1 MSQDKPERREQKA
14 CQFFQ
19 LRARGVDSA
28 RKVTSLSIDRVGKED
43 TERLL
48 QEVRACLAYR
58 KRGIDAFFRDD
69 VHVDRREKP
78 FLSKRAYLLDEVA
91 ASDITPDQLIYLLA
105 DWHTLFSRNFQT
117 YANMKAYFS
126 AALNQEE
133 RSPEEKM
140 SAEQKAMERLS
151 GRYTLERR
159 MQELLITK
167 EDLLKEKWLPDSL
180 REFEEDRSRVERLR
194 KLCADYSAWSDLP
207 ENLGPRASE
216 KQEQRLLD
224 EDDAFCDRLYAAT
237 SSYFAEVRYR
247 KEQAGRIPVRE
258 LVIEASKLIAKDL
271 RNQGTEE
278 LTPFLFVMQCVVQK
292 LYFMTGLGYQAWRLS
307 DVRRTPVSS
316 YHISPSIRR
325 QRLARIRFLDNLIN
339 IFHLRDDAALDN
351 WKLFLEVHGNRIMSE
366 EESRLWSEVTARVPG
381 ITPIE
386 LQLMGRVC
394 LQNCLPARVE
404 ELACYRN
411 ASPLHLGGFFRYL
424 KENPNVVPAIARMI
438 PKSSGYWQEKENEYF
453 TELFRYDYD
462 LESVRELCLTLS
474 RRAVI
479 KWEKVPGATEAEQRA
494 FCMSL
499 RNTPDDE
506 KTTHDMQ
513 ELRSLLI
520 EYAIIEDVGSRARL
534 LLEQAFARIYNP
546 NGDAFGM
553 SISRRW

>member
-1 MSQDKPERREQKA
+1 MSQDKPERREQKV

-19 LRARGVDSA
+19 LRARGVDPA
-28 RKVTSLSIDRVGKED
+28 RKVTPLSIDSVGKED

-58 KRGIDAFFRDD
+58 KLGMELFFRND

-105 DWHTLFSRNFQT
+105 DWHTLFSRRFQT
-117 YANMKAYFS
+117 YAYTKAFFS
-126 AALNQEE
+126 VALNQEE
-133 RSPEEKM
+133 RPPEGKMSPE
-140 SAEQKAMERLS
+140 QRAMERLS

-167 EDLLKEKWLPDSL
+167 DDLLKEKWLPGSL

-207 ENLGPRASE
+207 EILGPRASE
-216 KQEQRLLD
+216 KQEQQLLD
-224 EDDAFCDRLYAAT
+224 ESDDFHDRLYAAT
-237 SSYFAEVRYR
+237 SSYFEEVRYR
-247 KEQAGRIPVRE
+247 KKQVGHKPALKFVVQASE
-258 LVIEASKLIAKDL
+258 LIAKDL
-271 RNQGTEE
+271 RDQGAEE
-278 LTPFLFVMQCVVQK
+278 LTPFFYVMECVTQR
-292 LYFMTGLGYQAWRLS
+292 LYFMTGLGNQAWSFS
-307 DVRRTPVSS
+307 DAHGTPALF
-316 YHISPSIRR
+316 YHTGPSIRR
-325 QRLARIRFLDNLIN
+325 QRLARVRFLDKLIH
-339 IFHLRDDAALDN
+339 IFHLGDDAALAN
-351 WKLFLEVHGNRIMSE
+351 WKMFLKVHGNRIMSE